1 MAARCRGQ
9 SDDAALP
16 GTMGSP
22 SVAEAGTEAWLRA
35 RLSRLAPARPS
46 PWPTGGGGAAVLVPI
61 VLAPQPFVLLTR
73 RSALLRH
80 HAGEVSFP
88 GGRADR
94 GDADAVATALREAR
108 EEIGLDPGLVE
119 VLGRL
124 PDQDT
129 LSSRFT
135 IVPVVALLS
144 PLATWS
150 ASQDEVAAIF
160 GLMLSTLT
168 DPDAPRRMA
177 DGPRA
182 GAWVWPHPEQ
192 DVWGATAAILVQL
205 ARHLS
210 GREPMPSSG

>member
-1 MAARCRGQ
+1 MG
-9 SDDAALP
+9 LP
-16 GTMGSP
+16 QVPETH
-22 SVAEAGTEAWLRA
+22 TEAWLRA
-35 RLSRLAPARPS
+35 RLSRLTPARPS
-46 PWPTGGGGAAVLVPI
+46 RWPDTGPGAAVLVPI

-88 GGRADR
+88 GGRADA

-108 EEIGLDPGLVE
+108 EEIGLDPSLADVI
-119 VLGRL
+119 GRL

-135 IVPVVALLS
+135 IVPIVALLS
-144 PLATWS
+144 PHATWS
-150 ASQDEVAAIF
+150 ASEDEVAAIF
-160 GLMLSTLT
+160 GLALSVLT
-168 DPDAPRRMA
+168 DPGAPRRVV

-182 GAWVWPHPEQ
+182 GSWAWPHPEH

-205 ARHLS
+205 ARYLRDEGQGVVRSTLS
-210 GREPMPSSG
+210 RDGLDPLKAEP